1 MNFPVYQGLNTG
13 EVQTVVLKGRLKWP
27 SRLLAHSQ
35 NILFYFKYTLKL
47 VLVSDAHTLLG
58 NGVHLCQNYLD
69 MWHTRAPLMIFK
81 SVLVDAH
88 VNEVIKTT
96 WFEQRLMKL

>member
-1 MNFPVYQGLNTG
+1 MAKPAVSLLPKYI
-13 EVQTVVLKGRLKWP
+13 VLLQVHVNQKI
-27 SRLLAHSQ
+27 A
-35 NILFYFKYTLKL
+35 
-47 VLVSDAHTLLG
+47 LVSDAHTLLG

-88 VNEVIKTT
+88 VNEAT
-96 WFEQRLMKL
+96 